1 MISAKPPSGT
11 RDFLPDAV
19 RARRWAT
26 LCIERAYEAHGFVPL
41 ETPAMERLDVLSG
54 KYGDEGDQL
63 IFRVLKRGDKLP
75 ELSETTD
82 PATLTDLGLRY
93 DLTVPL
99 ARVVAAH
106 QNALPKYF
114 KRYQIQP
121 VWRADRPQR
130 GRFREFY
137 QCDVDYV
144 GSTSLVAETTVLGA
158 VADALAGLGFQAVT
172 ARLNDRRILTGIL
185 TLAGVPDASAGDVL
199 VSVDKLDKIGR
210 ERVVDE
216 LRERGL
222 DDDAITALAPML
234 DGVGDATPADAIAAL
249 RTRLDGIS
257 EVGVAGCDALLSL
270 FEMMEAAGAATLR
283 CVFDPTL
290 ARGLG
295 YYTGPIF
302 ELNVDDLPMA
312 VGGGGRYDGLIGM
325 FRGNQTP
332 AVGCSLGLE
341 RLLVVLEERGMLPS
355 DHGAS
360 DVVVAR
366 MDDDAV
372 GANLALARAI
382 RSAGLR
388 VEVFPDKAKLG
399 KQLQYAE
406 SIGARVVVLQGNREL
421 DAHEVQLKDL
431 VTGTQ
436 VAVAVQDA
444 PAKALALRSA
454 SVATNAPS

>member
-75 ELSETTD
+75 ALRESTD
-82 PATLTDLGLRY
+82 PSTLTDLGLRY

-106 QNALPKYF
+106 QSALPKFF

-144 GSTSLVAETTVLGA
+144 GTTSLVAETTVLGA

-172 ARLNDRRILTGIL
+172 ARINDRRILTGIL
-185 TLAGVPDASAGDVL
+185 TLAGVPDTSAGDVL
-199 VSVDKLDKIGR
+199 VSIDKLDKIGR
-210 ERVVDE
+210 DRVVDE
-216 LRERGL
+216 LRDRGL
-222 DDDAITALAPML
+222 SDAAIGALAPML
-234 DGVGDATPADAIAAL
+234 DGVGETSATEAIAAL
-249 RTRLDGIS
+249 RAQFL
-257 EVGVAGCDALLSL
+257 GVSDAGVEGCDALDAL
-270 FEMMEAAGAATLR
+270 FAMLAAAGTHTLR

-325 FRGNQTP
+325 FRGTDVP

-341 RLLVVLEERGMLPS
+341 RLLVVLDERGMLPS

-366 MDDDAV
+366 MDEEAV
-372 GANLALARAI
+372 PANLALARQL
-382 RSAGLR
+382 RTAGFR
-388 VEVFPDKAKLG
+388 VEVFPEKAKLG

-406 SIGARVVVLQGNREL
+406 SVGARVVVLQGAREL
-421 DAHEVQLKDL
+421 ASGEVQLKAL
-431 VTGTQ
+431 VSGTQ
-436 VAVAVQDA
+436 VAA
-444 PAKALALRSA
+444 PTAAAGEQIRALLRA
-454 SVATNAPS
+454 D

>member
-75 ELSETTD
+75 ALRESTD
-82 PATLTDLGLRY
+82 PSTLTDLGLRY

-106 QNALPKYF
+106 QNALPKFF

-144 GSTSLVAETTVLGA
+144 GTTSLVAETTVLGA

-172 ARLNDRRILTGIL
+172 ARINDRRILTGIL
-185 TLAGVPDASAGDVL
+185 TLAGVPDTSAGDVL
-199 VSVDKLDKIGR
+199 VSIDKLDKIGR
-210 ERVVDE
+210 DRVVDE
-216 LRERGL
+216 LRDRGL
-222 DDDAITALAPML
+222 GDAAIGALAPML
-234 DGVGDATPADAIAAL
+234 DGVGETSATDAIAAL
-249 RTRLDGIS
+249 RERFR
-257 EVGVAGCDALLSL
+257 GVSDAGVEGCDALDAL
-270 FEMMEAAGAATLR
+270 FDMLASAGTQTLR

-312 VGGGGRYDGLIGM
+312 VGGGGR
-325 FRGNQTP
+325 
-332 AVGCSLGLE
+332 
-341 RLLVVLEERGMLPS
+341 
-355 DHGAS
+355 
-360 DVVVAR
+360 
-366 MDDDAV
+366 
-372 GANLALARAI
+372 
-382 RSAGLR
+382 
-388 VEVFPDKAKLG
+388 
-399 KQLQYAE
+399 
-406 SIGARVVVLQGNREL
+406 
-421 DAHEVQLKDL
+421 
-431 VTGTQ
+431 
-436 VAVAVQDA
+436 
-444 PAKALALRSA
+444 
-454 SVATNAPS
+454 